1 MTNFECGKFNI
12 IAGMREDDEP
22 TPIDFG
28 ELRRFVLE
36 LAKEGW
42 CVAAATPWDEFLGDA
57 ANEERWSR
65 FLQKAD
71 GMLGAEC
78 IFFSLEGE
86 RENDF
91 SKRVT
96 ILLAVAPEKN
106 YVELVSGMYNV
117 CRGFA
122 IKSFYHSAC
131 DGWSVRLME
140 GGKEVFDPIQC
151 QGMPIK
157 FVGTTIEKFVK
168 AIRWSS
174 SCTFSPK
181 EIKRIQRKYSGSSD
195 AAPEQQ
201 FKVFKRCSQ
210 FRRALIQLTSNFK

>member
-1 MTNFECGKFNI
+1 MTNFECSRFNSFV
-12 IAGMREDDEP
+12 GMREDDEP
-22 TPIDFG
+22 MPIDFG

-42 CVAAATPWDEFLGDA
+42 CAAAATPWDEFLGDA
-57 ANEERWSR
+57 VNEERWSR

-96 ILLAVAPEKN
+96 ILLAAAPEKN
-106 YVELVSGMYNV
+106 YVELVSAMYNV
-117 CRGFA
+117 CRGFG
-122 IKSFYHSAC
+122 IKSFYHSAS

-140 GGKEVFDPIQC
+140 DVKEDFDPIQC
-151 QGMPIK
+151 LGMPIK
-157 FVGTTIEKFVK
+157 FVGTTLEKFVK

-174 SCTFSPK
+174 SCTFSPN
-181 EIKRIQRKYSGSSD
+181 EIKRVQRKYSGAAD
-195 AAPEQQ
+195 EAPEPQ
-201 FKVFKRCSQ
+201 FKVFRLCSQ
-210 FRRALIQLTSNFK
+210 LRMGLIQQTSSFK